1 MFLRPVTERSPILCI
16 PENQSQQAMTPLTQ
30 LSPDTSARLTQLGGD
45 RSFQRRLMELGLL
58 PGTLLRV
65 VRRVPLGGLLE
76 IEVRRS
82 RVTLR
87 LTEAAQVLVA
97 QD

>member
-1 MFLRPVTERSPILCI
+1 
-16 PENQSQQAMTPLTQ
+16 
-30 LSPDTSARLTQLGGD
+30 
-45 RSFQRRLMELGLL
+45 MELGLL
-58 PGTLLRV
+58 PGTSLRV
-65 VRRVPLGGLLE
+65 VRRVPMGGLLE

-87 LTEAAQVLVA
+87 MTEAAQVLVA

>member
-1 MFLRPVTERSPILCI
+1 ML
-16 PENQSQQAMTPLTQ
+16 PLTE
-30 LSPDTSARLTQLGGD
+30 LSTHATAKLSQLGGD

-58 PGTLLRV
+58 PGTSLRV
-65 VRRVPLGGLLE
+65 VRRVPMGGLLE

-87 LTEAAQVLVA
+87 MTEAAQVLVA

>member
-1 MFLRPVTERSPILCI
+1 
-16 PENQSQQAMTPLTQ
+16 MTPLTQ
-30 LSPDTSARLTQLGGD
+30 LLPAASAKLSQLGGD

-58 PGTLLRV
+58 PGTPLRV
-65 VRRVPLGGLLE
+65 IRRVPMGGLLE

-87 LTEAAQVLVA
+87 MTEAAQVLVA

>member
-1 MFLRPVTERSPILCI
+1 MKITT
-16 PENQSQQAMTPLTQ
+16 A
-30 LSPDTSARLTQLGGD
+30 
-45 RSFQRRLMELGLL
+45 
-58 PGTLLRV
+58 LRV
-65 VRRVPLGGLLE
+65 VRRVPMGGLLE

-87 LTEAAQVLVA
+87 MTEAARVLVA

>member
-1 MFLRPVTERSPILCI
+1 
-16 PENQSQQAMTPLTQ
+16 MTPLSN
-30 LSPDTSARLTQLGGD
+30 LIPDAAATLTQLGGD

-58 PGTLLRV
+58 PGTSLRV

-87 LTEAAQVLVA
+87 MSEAAQVLVA

>member
-1 MFLRPVTERSPILCI
+1 ML
-16 PENQSQQAMTPLTQ
+16 PLTQ
-30 LSPDTSARLTQLGGD
+30 LSPDTTAKLSQLGGD

-58 PGTLLRV
+58 PGTSLRV
-65 VRRVPLGGLLE
+65 VRRVPMGGLLE

-87 LTEAAQVLVA
+87 MTEAAQVLVA